1 MSARVLVVGAGPV
14 GLFLGTLLRLRGVEA
29 EVIDRRERR
38 WGHSRAI
45 GVHPPGVA
53 ALQAVGVVEGVRASA
68 VRLRRVRA
76 VGVDGPLATV
86 DLSTTGEVI
95 TVPQPVVEAA
105 LEARL
110 RQDGD
115 DVLRWR
121 HELVGLR
128 QDASGVDATVRT
140 PAGEH
145 TVRADVVV
153 GCDGRDSRVR
163 RAAGIGW
170 RGAAY
175 PDRYVMADL
184 APTAELDGDCLLHLH
199 PEGVVESF
207 PLADGRR
214 WVAHLGLEPLA
225 GTLGG
230 HGALERLKELV
241 LERTGW
247 PVPESGGAA
256 SEFGIERGLAA
267 QLARGR
273 VALAGDAGHVLS
285 PIGGQGM
292 NLGWLD
298 ALALADALA
307 GSAPGAAEPLT
318 QRLARYDHARRRRA
332 RAAIYRAE
340 VNTRLGRPRRRW
352 RCRLRDA
359 VLARALVPPFA
370 RRTLGLF
377 TMRGLA

>member
-1 MSARVLVVGAGPV
+1 VSGRVLVVGAGPV
-14 GLFLGTLLRLRGVEA
+14 GLFLGALLRLRGLEA
-29 EVIDRRERR
+29 VVIDRREGR

-53 ALQAVGVVEGVRASA
+53 ALEAVGVVARVRAGA

-86 DLSTTGEVI
+86 DLSTTGEVL
-95 TVPQPVVEAA
+95 TVPQPIVEAA

-110 RQDGD
+110 RQAGD

-121 HELVGLR
+121 HELVALR
-128 QDASGVDATVRT
+128 QDAYGVDATVRT
-140 PAGEH
+140 PAGER
-145 TVRADVVV
+145 TLRADVVV
-153 GCDGRDSRVR
+153 GCDGRHSCVR

-170 RGAAY
+170 RGAPY

-184 APTAELDGDCLLHLH
+184 PATAELDGDCLLHLH

-207 PLADGRR
+207 PLANGRR
-214 WVAHLGLEPLA
+214 WVAHLGREPLL

-241 LERTGW
+241 RARTGW

-256 SEFGIERGLAA
+256 SEFAIERGLAA
-267 QLARGR
+267 RLARGR

-307 GSAPGAAEPLT
+307 PAATGPAAPLA
-318 QRLARYDHARRRRA
+318 QRLDRYDRERRRRA
-332 RAAIYRAE
+332 RAAIVRAE
-340 VNTRLGRPRRRW
+340 VNTRLGRPHRRW
-352 RCRLRDA
+352 RARLRDA
-359 VLARALVPPFA
+359 VLARALLPPFA
-370 RRTLGLF
+370 HRTLGLF